1 MGEAVRELYPEPE
14 WAVVKAEPTL
24 ADRLADRCMRN
35 TSFVEPEPEAK
46 VLRFPVQEP
55 VALSR
60 EERFEQIR
68 TWHGI
73 KPDGKFRVY
82 EPE

>member
-1 MGEAVRELYPEPE
+1 MGEAVRELYPDPE

-46 VLRFPVQEP
+46 VLAFPVQGP
-55 VALSR
+55 VELTR
-60 EERFEQIR
+60 EERFELIR
-68 TWHGI
+68 TWHGA
-73 KPDGKFRVY
+73 KPDGKFVNH